1 MADSVPFPLF
11 IFEKD
16 DCSMFLVQAPD
27 KVLHQMEPIDVENDE
42 YLCWDANG
50 QAVKI
55 SVSGN
60 RVTRIEHGSSEMSLS
75 EALQRH
81 SDACGLAV
89 DMTGPAHKVWH
100 RLKEAEAKQPRKG
113 GLLSKVFGRNRS

>member
-16 DCSMFLVQAPD
+16 DCSMFLIEAPN
-27 KVLHQMEPIDVENDE
+27 KVLHQMEAIDIENDE

-60 RVTRIEHGSSEMSLS
+60 RVARIEHGSSEMSLS
-75 EALQRH
+75 EGLNRH
-81 SDACGLAV
+81 SVAFGLDV
-89 DMTGPAHKVWH
+89 DMTGPAQEVWH
-100 RLKEAEAKQPRKG
+100 RFKEAEAKKPRKS
-113 GLLSKVFGRNRS
+113 GLLSKIFGRNRP